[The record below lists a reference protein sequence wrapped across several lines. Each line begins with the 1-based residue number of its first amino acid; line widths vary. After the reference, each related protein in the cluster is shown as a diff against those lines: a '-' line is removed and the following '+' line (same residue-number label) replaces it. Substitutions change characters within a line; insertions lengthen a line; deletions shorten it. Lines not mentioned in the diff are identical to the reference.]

1 MEKVAIR
8 KNLLLIWPLGGSSYP
23 GCKQTFEKSKQC
35 EISRVRTNFEM
46 ASDFGRLTVAQLKV
60 ELEKRGA
67 KVTGR
72 KKELVERLEA
82 YEKNSNFQSQTQ
94 VFLPASN
101 PMPEWPSG
109 CFSSLTLSSHSELP
123 ELRAEHIEQ
132 YVLFRQVCDQASAED
147 KNSLR
152 KGALMSKN
160 NIVAV
165 SFLKDSS
172 NSLIFFTGIVSAAMK
187 KKVQYSVKFILN
199 SQTAEVQ
206 NSHCECPAGM
216 GPHGTCKHIIAALM
230 SVSDFSV
237 NKNLTIQQCCTSELQ
252 KFHHPKKMH
261 SGSPVR
267 ADQMGRGLAEED
279 DDPRPKKFRNI
290 PGNFQNIIPTNTKAL

>member
-1 MEKVAIR
+1 
-8 KNLLLIWPLGGSSYP
+8 
-23 GCKQTFEKSKQC
+23 
-35 EISRVRTNFEM
+35 M
-46 ASDFGRLTVAQLKV
+46 ASDFGRLTVSQLKV

-82 YEKNSNFQSQTQ
+82 YEKNSNFQSQNPIL
-94 VFLPASN
+94 LPASN
-101 PMPEWPSG
+101 PMPEWPVGS
-109 CFSSLTLSSHSELP
+109 FSSLTPSCHPELP

-147 KNSLR
+147 KNSLK
-152 KGALMSKN
+152 KGALMAKD

-165 SFLKDSS
+165 SYLKDSL

-199 SQTAEVQ
+199 TLNGEVQ

-216 GPHGTCKHIIAALM
+216 GPHGTCKHIIASLM
-230 SVSDFSV
+230 AVSDFSI
-237 NKNLTIQQCCTSELQ
+237 NKNLTMQQCCTSELQ
-252 KFHHPKKMH
+252 TFHHPKKIH
-261 SGSPVR
+261 HGSPVK
-267 ADQMGRGLAEED
+267 AEQMGRGLAEED
-279 DDPRPKKFRNI
+279 DDPRPKKFRNL
-290 PGNFQNIIPTNTKAL
+290 PGIYHVLNLSLGYSFRFFPSTI